1 MSEDVIIY
9 SDLDGTLL
17 DHDTYRF
24 DAAQVALDQIKK
36 REIPLILCSSKTA
49 PEIMALQQ
57 AIGLDQ
63 PFIAENGA
71 GIYLMGGGNAGLCKE
86 FATSREIVQQQLNDL
101 RNLGFRFSGF
111 NDWGP
116 AGIAEATGLPLSKAI
131 LASQRDFSEPI
142 RWEDTEEQLNLF
154 LRELKTRGLIAAQGG
169 RFLTI
174 AGESDK
180 GTAMRWLT
188 ERLTNREPVTV
199 IALGDSP
206 NDVSMLNA
214 ADIAILIRS
223 DRSESLHIQGPHT
236 TIRTRLSGPAGWAE
250 ALLPILADL

>member
-1 MSEDVIIY
+1 MSKDVIIY

-24 DAAQVALDQIKK
+24 DAAQAALDQIKK
-36 REIPLILCSSKTA
+36 SEIPLILCSSKTA
-49 PEIMALQQ
+49 PEIVALQQ

-71 GIYLMGGGNAGLCKE
+71 GVYLMGEDNAWFCKE
-86 FATSREIVQQQLNDL
+86 FAISREHVNGRLNEL

-116 AGIAEATGLPLSKAI
+116 EGIAEATGLPLSDAI
-131 LASQRDFSEPI
+131 LASRRDFSEPI

-154 LRELKTRGLIAAQGG
+154 LKELKTRGLTAAQGG

-180 GTAMRWLT
+180 GTAMQWLT
-188 ERLTNREPVTV
+188 ETLTDREHATV

-214 ADIAILIRS
+214 ADIAIVIRS
-223 DRSESLHIQGPHT
+223 DRSDSLHIQGPHT
-236 TIRTRLSGPAGWAE
+236 TIRTRKRGPAGWAD
-250 ALLPILADL
+250 ALLPVLEEL